1 MILEKLFALQHHQ
14 QHFGIVSM
22 SSSYSTVFW
31 FSQYLDCLIIKKSM
45 IRIMMIILLMIV
57 CSDEWI
63 YEMMKIF
70 IIDKNKEE

>member
-1 MILEKLFALQHHQ
+1 
-14 QHFGIVSM
+14 
-22 SSSYSTVFW
+22 
-31 FSQYLDCLIIKKSM
+31 M

-63 YEMMKIF
+63 YEMKIF

>member
-1 MILEKLFALQHHQ
+1 
-14 QHFGIVSM
+14 
-22 SSSYSTVFW
+22 
-31 FSQYLDCLIIKKSM
+31 
-45 IRIMMIILLMIV
+45 MMIILLMIV